1 MGGKSEKP
9 LVEKIRFHLEEQII
23 AGRLKPRQRLVE
35 EEIARIEAV
44 LRAPIEFVGGC
55 WQPAASIGLARA
67 GRGQGRAAL
76 LRRADRAMYEI
87 KRVHHRAMSD

>member
-35 EEIARIEAV
+35 EEIAREMSV
-44 LRAPIEFVGGC
+44 SRSRSGKHSAPSSATGSS
-55 WQPAASIGLARA
+55 P
-67 GRGQGRAAL
+67 
-76 LRRADRAMYEI
+76 
-87 KRVHHRAMSD
+87 